1 MDGRTSVWLLAVS
14 LALGGA
20 GCVTPQNQAKTISPA
35 GMTPAVEE
43 APVVKKDDGPK
54 HPAQARTEI
63 EFGKFKEAEADSEF
77 GKKDPAAQAA
87 ARDQARKA
95 YQAALKVDPNNLD
108 AARHLAK
115 VYVKMG
121 DYDRAFDAYKKA
133 LAKFP
138 KDPELWY
145 DLGKCHNR
153 RKDFNASIPCFNE
166 ALKIDPENRAYLKEL
181 GFTLAYRGQIDQGL
195 AVLTRAQGSALAH
208 FNIARVLLQRDQTG
222 QAQLHLQI
230 ALRENSDL
238 EDARQLLASIE
249 NPNAPRAAVQ

>member
-20 GCVTPQNQAKTISPA
+20 GCVTPQNQAKTLSPA
-35 GMTPAVEE
+35 GSTPAVED
-43 APVVKKDDGPK
+43 AVVVKKDDGAK
-54 HPAQARTEI
+54 RPAQARTEI
-63 EFGKFKEAEADSEF
+63 EFGKLKETEADSDL
-77 GKKDPAAQAA
+77 GMKNPTAQAA
-87 ARDQARKA
+87 ARDQARQA
-95 YQAALKVDPNNLD
+95 YQAALKADPNNLD
-108 AARHLAK
+108 AARHLAR

-121 DYDRAFDAYKKA
+121 DYERAFDTYKKA

-138 KDPELWY
+138 KDAELWY

-153 RKDFNASIPCFNE
+153 HKDFNASVPCFNE

-208 FNIARVLLQRDQTG
+208 FNIARVLLQRDETV
-222 QAQLHLQI
+222 QAQQHLQI
-230 ALRENSDL
+230 ALRENSNL
-238 EDARQLLASIE
+238 AEARELLAKLE
-249 NPNAPRAAVQ
+249 TPNAALGPVQ